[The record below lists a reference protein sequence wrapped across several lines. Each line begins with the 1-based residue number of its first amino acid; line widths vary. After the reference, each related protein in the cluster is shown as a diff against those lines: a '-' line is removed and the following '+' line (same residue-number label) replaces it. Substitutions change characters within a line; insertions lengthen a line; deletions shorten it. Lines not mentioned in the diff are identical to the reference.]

1 MNIDDVF
8 QGDIPESLVVGLVS
22 SRAYSG
28 DYTLNPYNFQH
39 FNCYFAAF
47 YVDGKSVPTNPIEPN
62 YSKGTYISAY
72 LSLFSGKGTNT
83 TAHPFSL
90 SREDYARGYCLYMF
104 DVNST
109 YNSENN
115 LPLLRK

>member
-39 FNCYFAAF
+39 FNCNFAAF

-62 YSKGTYISAY
+62 YSKGILT
-72 LSLFSGKGTNT
+72 FQPT
-83 TAHPFSL
+83 
-90 SREDYARGYCLYMF
+90 CLCF
-104 DVNST
+104 P
-109 YNSENN
+109 ENVQI
-115 LPLLRK
+115 LLRIHFLSVAKITRGDTVYTCSMLIVHMIVKIIYSF